1 MVINFCIQVD
11 PKGFAQVLE
20 LSGSLV
26 DYLTPKCLLIP
37 GFIHF
42 LPGLSSLSLLV
53 ILVEIVEHR
62 VFGDFVWLD
71 TSLPA
76 CASRERM

>member
-1 MVINFCIQVD
+1 
-11 PKGFAQVLE
+11 
-20 LSGSLV
+20 
-26 DYLTPKCLLIP
+26 LLIP

-62 VFGDFVWLD
+62 VLGDFVWLD
-71 TSLPA
+71 TS
-76 CASRERM
+76 MT